1 MFNIKKRFF
10 KRELA
15 QTEAKIWSQEFARY
29 TTLFERERTR
39 QAIDQSEDVIHRM
52 KASKADSGEIEKVE
66 SQLKALKKQIDDYD
80 VILDGCEPNA
90 EFPEGV
96 RGINQSIEAQVQ
108 KREHI
113 KNFIANYC

>member
-39 QAIDQSEDVIHRM
+39 QSIDKTEDVLHRM
-52 KASKADSGEIEKVE
+52 KATNADKEEIENME
-66 SQLKALKKQIDDYD
+66 SQLLNLKKQIDDYD
-80 VILDGCEPNA
+80 VILDGCEPNM

-96 RGINQSIEAQVQ
+96 RGINQSIESQVQ

-113 KNFIANYC
+113 KNFITNYC